1 MNVLTNL
8 LRNLSLN
15 KPDSQ
20 IIVNY
25 SEVNLEYFTQFFYIN
40 SKKIKRLFKA
50 SIFLSFLSLFLIS
63 PKYSSSF
70 IVLNSPDSESTSLVN
85 TSLLSQITGGF
96 SGTTISLSSVINT
109 NDFIDSIIFKEN
121 FIKCMEENLMF

>member
-25 SEVNLEYFTQFFYIN
+25 SEVNLEYFAQFFHIN
-40 SKKIKRLFKA
+40 SRKIKRLFKA

-96 SGTTISLSSVINT
+96 SGN
-109 NDFIDSIIFKEN
+109 
-121 FIKCMEENLMF
+121 